1 MPQFIV
7 FRVPD
12 KVFEG
17 YDPFYELIE
26 LEPNNLQFAIVKAK
40 TMELAREKWFYE
52 LYYPKIKEY
61 CISDAARRLK
71 DIFDDHDKDDLIRL
85 YGDHDGKIIWELAS
99 DADEEEITEADAV
112 KAAKRLS
119 QETIDRLVFDIY
131 EMDIGVTE
139 ICAVIE

>member
-40 TMELAREKWFYE
+40 TMEQAREKWFYK

-61 CISDAARRLK
+61 CVNDAARRMK
-71 DIFDDHDKDDLIRL
+71 GIFDDHDENDLIRL
-85 YGDHDGKIIWELAS
+85 YGDPDGKIIWKLAL
-99 DADEEEITEADAV
+99 DAGEKEITEEAAV
-112 KAAKRLS
+112 EAAKRLS
-119 QETIDRLVFDIY
+119 QTTIDSLVFDIY
-131 EMDIGVTE
+131 EMDIGVSE
-139 ICAVIE
+139 VCAVIE